1 MTDWIEET
9 FADRTRF
16 AVRVTRRLHS
26 ARSRFQA
33 IEVVETAAF
42 GRVLVLDGVFQTS
55 ERDEHVYHEMLVHP
69 AMVVAPTIRRVLVV
83 GGGDGGTVREVLR
96 HPGVERCVMVEI
108 DREVV
113 DASRRHLPS
122 IGTAWDDP
130 RLELTIADGVEYVRG
145 ADPGSFDVVI
155 LDGSDPIGP
164 SKGLFDR
171 AFYEGCRRVLAP
183 GGLFAAQSGS
193 PFLTPALFSAI
204 VGTLAAV
211 FGHAA
216 PSIAA
221 VPLYSAGP
229 WSFTLASD
237 RPVPGQADDDRVAA
251 IEDGCRYWNR
261 DIQAAAFVLPRDVRR
276 SLRPDPGGPAEG
288 A

>member
-1 MTDWIEET
+1 MTDWIEEP
-9 FADRTRF
+9 FDDRTRF
-16 AVRVTRRLHS
+16 ALRVTGRLHAS
-26 ARSRFQA
+26 RSRFQS
-33 IEVVETAAF
+33 IEVVETVAF

-69 AMVVAPTIRRVLVV
+69 AMVTASAIRRVLVI

-130 RLELTIADGVEYVRG
+130 RLELTFADGVAYARDAE
-145 ADPGSFDVVI
+145 PGSFDVVI

-171 AFYEGCRRVLAP
+171 AFYASCRRVLAP
-183 GGLFAAQSGS
+183 GGVFAAQSES
-193 PFLTPALFSAI
+193 PFLTPALFSEI
-204 VGTLAAV
+204 VGTLSDE

-216 PSIAA
+216 PAIAS

-237 RPVPGQADDDRVAA
+237 RPVPGALDDDRAA
-251 IEDGCRYWNR
+251 TAADGCRYWTR
-261 DIQAAAFVLPRDVRR
+261 AIQRAAFALPRDVER
-276 SLRPDPGGPAEG
+276 LL
-288 A
+288 